1 MLDILRKRKRSWV
14 SVFFVGIIVL
24 VFALFYGGGS
34 NLNQQ
39 RLENVATVNG
49 EGISQRELELQ
60 YERRCFDCEPYG

>member
-14 SVFFVGIIVL
+14 SVFFVGIIAL

-39 RLENVATVNG
+39 RRENVATVNG
-49 EGISQRELELQ
+49 EAISQRELELQ
-60 YERRCFDCEPYG
+60 YERRR